1 MNNFYNYIVSRK
13 YLAVF
18 LSGFSPLLAALISQ
32 YGFGLHPCELCI
44 YQRIPFGVIM
54 VLGIVVFFVKNN
66 NVATNT
72 LIILVILA
80 LLANSGIA
88 FYHVGVEQNW
98 WSFGDCSGQF
108 DTSSFEAFKNS
119 VLNAPNV
126 RCDEVQ
132 FSFLGISM
140 AGWNFLYCLI
150 VAIFFVFNYLGL
162 KIKAEINAK

>member
-1 MNNFYNYIVSRK
+1 MNNLLGFIISRK

-18 LSGFSPLLAALISQ
+18 LSGFFPLASALISQ

-44 YQRIPFGVIM
+44 YQRIPFV
-54 VLGIVVFFVKNN
+54 VLMIFGISIFFVRNN
-66 NVATNT
+66 NVVTNT
-72 LIILVILA
+72 LIILSIFA
-80 LLANSGIA
+80 LLANSVIA
-88 FYHVGVEQNW
+88 FYHIGVEQNW

-140 AGWNFLYCLI
+140 AGWNFIYCLV
-150 VAIFFVFNYLGL
+150 VAIFFAFTYM
-162 KIKAEINAK
+162 IKEESNNN